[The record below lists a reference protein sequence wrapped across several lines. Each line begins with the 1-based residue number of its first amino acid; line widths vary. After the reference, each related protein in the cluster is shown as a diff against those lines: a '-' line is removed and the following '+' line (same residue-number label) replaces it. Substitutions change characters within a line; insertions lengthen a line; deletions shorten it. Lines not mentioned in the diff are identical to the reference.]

1 MKFILN
7 KLYLFIFLSL
17 FFISCATTS
26 KSTSSGGVYVGEDTG
41 EIGIV
46 NNWKNPDFKGGKT
59 TKIIAE
65 GYASAD
71 GRGEADAI
79 ERSIESAKRNAVEQA
94 VGSIVNGS
102 TLVENNRLIS
112 SKIYDNT
119 TGYISSYKVINISK
133 SGSVWYSKIEATVGV
148 DMLQDNLQAMGIL
161 MDRKNLPLIVVLVT
175 DETGNL
181 SESFNVELEKNMSE
195 KGFKFVSP
203 SSLQNVMRKEN
214 ISYEDTRGSRSSAS
228 IKKIADATGAQI
240 AIIGKAD
247 AAFFTTIQGTA
258 MKSYR
263 SDVAIT
269 AINISD
275 YTTIARA
282 THQAGGVGGS
292 DKDAHSI
299 ALVKSADYV
308 SDDFV
313 NQIVNKWQS
322 EVQNGTEYTIY
333 VSGLDFNESIGFE
346 EALKKNIG
354 GLKNIYNR
362 GVSGES
368 SRYVV
373 TYVGSSRDLA
383 VDINSKAKSMGYQV
397 IISSFDDKTIT
408 LKASKR

>member
-1 MKFILN
+1 MKI
-7 KLYLFIFLSL
+7 KLINIYVIIAISS

-26 KSTSSGGVYVGEDTG
+26 NSSSSGVYVGEDTG

-59 TKIIAE
+59 TKITAE
-65 GYASAD
+65 GFASAD

-94 VGSIVNGS
+94 VGSIVQGS
-102 TLVENNRLIS
+102 TLVENNKLIS

-119 TGYISSYKVINISK
+119 TGYISSYKVINIAK

-161 MDRKNLPLIVVLVT
+161 MDRKNMPLIVTLVV

-181 SESFNVELEKNMSE
+181 SESFNTELEKNMSE
-195 KGFKFVSP
+195 KGFKFVSA
-203 SSLQNVMRKEN
+203 SSLKNAMRKEN
-214 ISYEDTRGSRSSAS
+214 ITYEDTSRSSDS
-228 IKKIADATGAQI
+228 IKKIANATGAQI
-240 AIIGKAD
+240 VILGKAG
-247 AAFFTTIQGTA
+247 ASFFTSIKGTA

-269 AINISD
+269 AVNISD
-275 YTTIARA
+275 YSTIARA

-299 ALVKSADYV
+299 ALVKSADYI

-313 NQIVNKWQS
+313 NQIVKKWQS

-333 VSGLDFNESIGFE
+333 VNGLDFNDSIGFE

-354 GLKNIYNR
+354 NLKSVYNR
-362 GVSGES
+362 GVSGS
-368 SRYVV
+368 SSKYVV
-373 TYVGSSRDLA
+373 TYIGSSRDLA
-383 VDINSKAKSMGYQV
+383 VDINSKAGSMGYQI

-408 LKASKR
+408 LKANKR

>member
-1 MKFILN
+1 MKLKIYIFA
-7 KLYLFIFLSL
+7 FLSL

-26 KSTSSGGVYVGEDTG
+26 KSTSSGVYVGEDTG

-59 TKIIAE
+59 TKIVAE
-65 GYASAD
+65 GFASAD

-94 VGSIVNGS
+94 VGSIVQGS
-102 TLVENNRLIS
+102 TLVENNKLIS

-119 TGYISSYKVINISK
+119 TGYISAYKVLNIAK

-161 MDRKNLPLIVVLVT
+161 MDRKNMPMIVVLVT
-175 DETGNL
+175 DETGEL

-195 KGFKFVSP
+195 KGFKFVSA
-203 SSLQNVMRKEN
+203 SSLKNVMRKEN
-214 ISYEDTRGSRSSAS
+214 ITYEDTKGSRSSDS
-228 IKKIADATGAQI
+228 IKKIAAATGAQI
-240 AIIGKAD
+240 AIIGKAN
-247 AAFFTTIQGTA
+247 ASFFTTIQGTA

-275 YTTIARA
+275 YSTIARA

-292 DKDAHSI
+292 DRDAHSI

-313 NQIVNKWQS
+313 NQIVNKWQN

-333 VSGLDFNESIGFE
+333 VNGLDFNDSIGFE

-354 GLKNIYNR
+354 NLKSVYNR

-383 VDINSKAKSMGYQV
+383 VDINAKAKNMGYQ
-397 IISSFDDKTIT
+397 IIINSFDDKTIT
-408 LKASKR
+408 LKATKR

>member
-1 MKFILN
+1 MKYLLS
-7 KLYLFIFLSL
+7 KLYIFIFI
-17 FFISCATTS
+17 FFISCASAS
-26 KSTSSGGVYVGEDTG
+26 KNIPNSGVYVGEETG

-59 TKIIAE
+59 RKIIAE
-65 GYASAD
+65 GYSSAD
-71 GRGEADAI
+71 GRGEANAI
-79 ERSIESAKRNAVEQA
+79 ERAIESAKRNAVEQA
-94 VGSIVNGS
+94 VGSIIQSS

-119 TGYISSYKVINISK
+119 TGYISSYKVINIAK

-148 DMLQDNLQAMGIL
+148 DMIQDNLQAMGIL
-161 MDRKNLPLIVVLVT
+161 MDRKNMPLIVVLVT
-175 DETGNL
+175 DETGEL

-195 KGFKFVSP
+195 KGFKFVSG
-203 SSLQNVMRKEN
+203 SSLKSVMRKEN
-214 ISYEDTRGSRSSAS
+214 ITYEDTKSYNSSDS
-228 IKKIADATGAQI
+228 IKKIAAATGAQI
-240 AIIGKAD
+240 AIIGKAN
-247 AAFFTTIQGTA
+247 ASFFTSIQGTA

-275 YTTIARA
+275 YTVIARA

-292 DKDAHSI
+292 DRDAHSI
-299 ALVKSADYV
+299 ALVKSADYL
-308 SDDFV
+308 SDDFI
-313 NQIVNKWQS
+313 NQIVKKWQN

-333 VSGLDFNESIGFE
+333 VNGLNFDEAIGFE
-346 EALKKNIG
+346 DALKKNIG
-354 GLKNIYNR
+354 GLKSVYNR

-368 SRYVV
+368 SKYVV

-383 VDINSKAKSMGYQV
+383 VDINSKAGNMGYQ
-397 IISSFDDKTIT
+397 IIIRSFDDKTIT

>member
-1 MKFILN
+1 MKFTLN

-26 KSTSSGGVYVGEDTG
+26 KTTSSGGVYVGEDTG

-119 TGYISSYKVINISK
+119 TGYISAYKVMNISK

-181 SESFNVELEKNMSE
+181 SESFNVELENNMSE

-203 SSLQNVMRKEN
+203 SSLENVMRKEN
-214 ISYEDTRGSRSSAS
+214 ITYEDTRGSRSSSS

-275 YTTIARA
+275 YSTIARA

-299 ALVKSADYV
+299 ALFAVF
-308 SDDFV
+308 DF
-313 NQIVNKWQS
+313 
-322 EVQNGTEYTIY
+322 G
-333 VSGLDFNESIGFE
+333 D
-346 EALKKNIG
+346 
-354 GLKNIYNR
+354 
-362 GVSGES
+362 
-368 SRYVV
+368 
-373 TYVGSSRDLA
+373 
-383 VDINSKAKSMGYQV
+383 
-397 IISSFDDKTIT
+397 
-408 LKASKR
+408 KAS

>member
-1 MKFILN
+1 MRFRLN
-7 KLYLFIFLSL
+7 KLYLFIFLFI
-17 FFISCATTS
+17 FFVSCATTS
-26 KSTSSGGVYVGEDTG
+26 KNTPSGVYVGEATG

-46 NNWKNPDFKGGKT
+46 NNWKNPNFKGGKT
-59 TKIIAE
+59 TKIVAE
-65 GYASAD
+65 GYASAN

-94 VGSIVNGS
+94 VGSIVQGS

-119 TGYISSYKVINISK
+119 TGYISSYKVINIAK

-161 MDRKNLPLIVVLVT
+161 MDRKNMPVIVVLVT
-175 DETGNL
+175 DETGEL

-203 SSLQNVMRKEN
+203 GALRSVMRKEN
-214 ISYEDTRGSRSSAS
+214 ISYADTKGSRSSDS
-228 IKKIADATGAQI
+228 IKKIAEATGAQI

-247 AAFFTTIQGTA
+247 ASFFTTIQGTA
-258 MKSYR
+258 LKSYR

-269 AINISD
+269 AVNISD
-275 YTTIARA
+275 NTTIARG

-299 ALVKSADYV
+299 ALIKSADYL
-308 SDDFV
+308 SEDFV
-313 NQIVNKWQS
+313 DQIVKKWQS
-322 EVQNGTEYTIY
+322 EVQNGTEYTLY
-333 VSGLDFNESIGFE
+333 VSGLDFDESIGFE

-354 GLKNIYNR
+354 GLKNVYNR

-368 SRYVV
+368 SKYVV
-373 TYVGSSRDLA
+373 TYIGSSRDLA
-383 VDINSKAKSMGYQV
+383 VDINSSAKNMGYQ
-397 IISSFDDKTIT
+397 IIIKSFDDKTIT

>member
-1 MKFILN
+1 MKFLFN
-7 KLYLFIFLSL
+7 KLYLFIFLSI

-26 KSTSSGGVYVGEDTG
+26 KSTSSSGVYVGEATG

-59 TKIIAE
+59 TRITAE
-65 GYASAD
+65 GYASTD

-94 VGSIVNGS
+94 VGSIVQGS

-119 TGYISSYKVINISK
+119 TGYISSYKVVNISK

-161 MDRKNLPLIVVLVT
+161 MDSKNMPLIVVLVT
-175 DETGNL
+175 DETGGL

-195 KGFKFVSP
+195 KGFKFVSG

-214 ISYEDTRGSRSSAS
+214 ITYEDTKGSRSSDS
-228 IKKIADATGAQI
+228 IKKIANATGAQI
-240 AIIGKAD
+240 AIIGKAN
-247 AAFFTTIQGTA
+247 AAFFTTIKGTA

-275 YTTIARA
+275 YSTIARA

-292 DKDAHSI
+292 DSDAHSI
-299 ALVKSADYV
+299 ALVKSADYI

-313 NQIVNKWQS
+313 SQIVNKWQS

-333 VSGLDFNESIGFE
+333 VSGLDFNDSIGFE
-346 EALKKNIG
+346 DALKKNIS
-354 GLKNIYNR
+354 GLKSVYNR

-383 VDINSKAKSMGYQV
+383 VDINSKAGSMGYQ
-397 IISSFDDKTIT
+397 IIIKSFDDKTIT
-408 LKASKR
+408 LKANKR

>member
-1 MKFILN
+1 MKLKIYIFA
-7 KLYLFIFLSL
+7 FLSL

-26 KSTSSGGVYVGEDTG
+26 KSTSSGVYVGEDTG

-59 TKIIAE
+59 TKIVAE
-65 GYASAD
+65 GFASAD

-94 VGSIVNGS
+94 VGSIVQGS
-102 TLVENNRLIS
+102 TLVENNKLIS

-119 TGYISSYKVINISK
+119 TGYISAYKVLNIAK

-161 MDRKNLPLIVVLVT
+161 IDRKNMPMIVVLVT
-175 DETGNL
+175 DETGEL

-195 KGFKFVSP
+195 KGFKFVSA
-203 SSLQNVMRKEN
+203 SSLKNVMRKEN
-214 ISYEDTRGSRSSAS
+214 ITYEDTKGSRSSDS
-228 IKKIADATGAQI
+228 IKKIAAAAGAQI
-240 AIIGKAD
+240 AIIGKAN
-247 AAFFTTIQGTA
+247 ASFFTTIQGTA

-275 YTTIARA
+275 YSTIARA

-292 DKDAHSI
+292 DRDAHSI

-313 NQIVNKWQS
+313 NQIVNKWQN

-333 VSGLDFNESIGFE
+333 VNGLDFNDSIGFE

-354 GLKNIYNR
+354 NLKSVYNR

-383 VDINSKAKSMGYQV
+383 VDINAKAKNMGYQ
-397 IISSFDDKTIT
+397 IIINSFDDKTIT
-408 LKASKR
+408 LKAAKR

>member
-1 MKFILN
+1 MKLKIYIFA
-7 KLYLFIFLSL
+7 FLSL

-26 KSTSSGGVYVGEDTG
+26 KSTSSGVYVGEDTG

-59 TKIIAE
+59 TKIVAE
-65 GYASAD
+65 GFASAD

-94 VGSIVNGS
+94 VGSIVQGS
-102 TLVENNRLIS
+102 TLVENNKLIS

-119 TGYISSYKVINISK
+119 TGYISAYKVLNIAK

-161 MDRKNLPLIVVLVT
+161 IDRKNMPMIVVLVT
-175 DETGNL
+175 DETGEL

-195 KGFKFVSP
+195 KGFKFVSA
-203 SSLQNVMRKEN
+203 SSLKNVMRKEN
-214 ISYEDTRGSRSSAS
+214 ITYEDTKGSRSSDS
-228 IKKIADATGAQI
+228 IKKIAAATGAQI
-240 AIIGKAD
+240 AIIGKAN
-247 AAFFTTIQGTA
+247 ASFFTTIQGTA

-275 YTTIARA
+275 YSTIARA

-292 DKDAHSI
+292 DRDAHSI

-313 NQIVNKWQS
+313 NQIVNKWQN

-333 VSGLDFNESIGFE
+333 VNGLDFNDSIGFE

-354 GLKNIYNR
+354 NLKSVYNR

-383 VDINSKAKSMGYQV
+383 VDINAKAKNMGYQ
-397 IISSFDDKTIT
+397 IIINSFDDKTIT
-408 LKASKR
+408 LKAAKR

>member
-1 MKFILN
+1 MKFLFN
-7 KLYLFIFLSL
+7 KLYLFIFLSI

-26 KSTSSGGVYVGEDTG
+26 KSTSSSGVYVGEATG

-59 TKIIAE
+59 TRITAE

-94 VGSIVNGS
+94 VGSIVQGS

-119 TGYISSYKVINISK
+119 TGYISSYKVVNISK

-161 MDRKNLPLIVVLVT
+161 MDSKNMPLIVVLVT
-175 DETGNL
+175 DETGGL

-195 KGFKFVSP
+195 KGFKFVSS

-214 ISYEDTRGSRSSAS
+214 ITYEDTKGSRSSDS
-228 IKKIADATGAQI
+228 IKKIANATGAQI
-240 AIIGKAD
+240 AIIGKAN
-247 AAFFTTIQGTA
+247 AAFFTTIKGTA

-275 YTTIARA
+275 YSTIARA

-292 DKDAHSI
+292 DSDAHSI
-299 ALVKSADYV
+299 ALVKSADYI

-313 NQIVNKWQS
+313 SQIVNKWQS

-333 VSGLDFNESIGFE
+333 VSGLDFNDSIGFE
-346 EALKKNIG
+346 DALKKNIS
-354 GLKNIYNR
+354 GLKSVYNR

-383 VDINSKAKSMGYQV
+383 VDINSKAGSMGYQ
-397 IISSFDDKTIT
+397 IIIKSFDDKTIT
-408 LKASKR
+408 LKANKR

>member
-1 MKFILN
+1 MKFTLN

-26 KSTSSGGVYVGEDTG
+26 KSTSSSGVYVGEETG
-41 EIGIV
+41 DIGIV

-119 TGYISSYKVINISK
+119 TGYISAYKVINISK
-133 SGSVWYSKIEATVGV
+133 SGSIWYSKIEATVGV
-148 DMLQDNLQAMGIL
+148 DMIQDNLQAMGIL
-161 MDRKNLPLIVVLVT
+161 MDRKNMPVIVVLVT

-195 KGFKFVSP
+195 KGFKFVSA
-203 SSLQNVMRKEN
+203 SSLQNVMRREN
-214 ISYEDTRGSRSSAS
+214 ISYEDTRGSRSSDY

-240 AIIGKAD
+240 AIVGKAG
-247 AAFFTTIQGTA
+247 ASFFTTIKGTA

-299 ALVKSADYV
+299 ALVKSADYI

-333 VSGLDFNESIGFE
+333 VSGLDFSEAIGFE

-354 GLKNIYNR
+354 GLKNVYNR

-383 VDINSKAKSMGYQV
+383 VDINSKAKNMGYQ
-397 IISSFDDKTIT
+397 IIINSFDDKTIT